1 MSKYK
6 DFLLN
11 EKLAEDL
18 IRNAY
23 LETKWESLQR
33 QKDED
38 LGLETCDDSVFEPEP
53 YNMQDYI
60 IEQHTM
66 SNDFTFIG

>member
-1 MSKYK
+1 MGKYK

-23 LETKWESLQR
+23 LEAKWESLQR

-38 LGLETCDDSVFEPEP
+38 LGLDTFDDSVFEPEP

-60 IEQHTM
+60 IERNTT